1 MPNIVDRVM
10 TTMAAASFATS
21 HTPYQAR
28 QIASDVRSNLSRAQ
42 STYDE
47 AQRLD
52 RKWNNGYPS
61 ETIGAGARLHEVKSQ
76 KAVLETYL
84 KDQMSSSSTFP
95 SQKEYAERT
104 LRTLG
109 R

>member
-1 MPNIVDRVM
+1 MPTIVDRVM

-28 QIASDVRSNLSRAQ
+28 QTASDVRSNLSRAQ
-42 STYDE
+42 SAYDE

-61 ETIGAGARLHEVKSQ
+61 ETIGAGTRLNEVKSQ

-84 KDQMSSSSTFP
+84 KDQMTSSSTFP
-95 SQKEYAERT
+95 SQ
-104 LRTLG
+104 
-109 R
+109 